1 MSEGKRRKRTH
12 SERGRMRPVVQHQ
25 FDSTLGY
32 PGEGPEHNEGGAWVA
47 VNVAG
52 VHVSVSRE
60 ASDVEVGEAG
70 SALIHD
76 YTDKLWELVQVF
88 RGLNA
93 AVMVLADTH
102 AQAEEAEV
110 IKSMLVEQGIEVAYT
125 PAILNETGHTTAGV
139 MIWTNPNVIEVRKVG
154 TKQRSSRGEY

>member
-1 MSEGKRRKRTH
+1 
-12 SERGRMRPVVQHQ
+12 MRPVVQHK

-32 PGEGPEHNEGGAWVA
+32 PGEGPEHIEVGAWVA

-76 YTDKLWELVQVF
+76 YSDKLWELVQVF
-88 RGLNA
+88 KGLNA
-93 AVMVLADTH
+93 AVMVLVDTH

-110 IKSMLVEQGIEVAYT
+110 IKSMRCRNSMLVDNCS
-125 PAILNETGHTTAGV
+125 L
-139 MIWTNPNVIEVRKVG
+139 
-154 TKQRSSRGEY
+154 S